1 MKKIAFLEDHPI
13 TLDNLNNIFSKENGF
28 NILFSAETKEN
39 LFFELKKQ
47 EKPEIIIVDVIVA
60 DVNGLEI
67 FETLHS
73 KFQEIKV
80 IAFTSISSPI
90 LVESLLA
97 LNIKG
102 YVNKNQKIDD
112 LLKAVN
118 LVFDNE
124 LYLPK
129 DYEFLLKNKEFN
141 IKTLTPKEI
150 EIVKYIIQE
159 YTINDIA
166 ELFNISKGTVESH
179 RKNIFKKLNVKNVAG
194 MVREAIK
201 LGLDN

>member
-13 TLDNLNNIFSKENGF
+13 TLDNLNKIFSRENGF
-28 NILFSAETKEN
+28 DILFSAETKEN
-39 LFFELKKQ
+39 LFFELSKV
-47 EKPEIIIVDVIVA
+47 EKPDIIIVDVIVS

-67 FETLHS
+67 FETLQSQFHN
-73 KFQEIKV
+73 IKV

-102 YVNKNQKIDD
+102 YVNKNQKVDD
-112 LLKAVN
+112 LLQAVN
-118 LVFDNE
+118 LVSDDE
-124 LYLPK
+124 IYLPK
-129 DYEFLLKNKEFN
+129 DYQFLLKYKQFN
-141 IKTLTPKEI
+141 IQTLTPREI
-150 EIVKYIIQE
+150 ETVKYIIQE

-166 ELFNISKGTVESH
+166 ELFNISKGTVENH
-179 RKNIFKKLNVKNVAG
+179 RKSIFKKLNVKNVAG